1 MIVYHQD
8 IHCPRLTSHF
18 VCPMQIR
25 IAGVRINEHSKFLE
39 KDPDEKTHA
48 IIVDDQLNPN
58 EPLVIPLALKGFTSY
73 FLSRK
78 PWASKYENE
87 LIPHID
93 MKIEAPLWDPSETIF
108 VEQDY
113 VMTDFRGKVISNDT
127 ITRGQRIINS
137 LSTSQDHAVDFTD
150 DERNY
155 KALKTK
161 VNVAKVGA
169 S

>member
-48 IIVDDQLNPN
+48 IIVDDPLNPN

-78 PWASKYENE
+78 PWASKYEDE
-87 LIPHID
+87 SIPHID
-93 MKIEAPLWDPSETIF
+93 MKIEAPVWDPSETIF
-108 VEQDY
+108 AEQEDA
-113 VMTDFRGKVISNDT
+113 MTDFRGEVIRNET
-127 ITRGQRIINS
+127 ITRGRRIINS
-137 LSTSQDHAVDFTD
+137 LSTSKDHAVGFTYD
-150 DERNY
+150 NNFIRR
-155 KALKTK
+155 LTIRLI
-161 VNVAKVGA
+161 
-169 S
+169 